1 MNSVRTCIIC
11 RKKASARELMS
22 LSLKSGLLK
31 LAIFKRDRIGRGL
44 WICTDTVC
52 LDKFV
57 ARPIRYFGGKL
68 TNSIDGF
75 SFLKDSV
82 SELKRRVE
90 EFKRSGN
97 TNLCKI
103 NGLEKRL
110 SIFQTVCEGRRMP

>member
-11 RKKASARELMS
+11 RKKAHTKELMP
-22 LSLKSGLLK
+22 LCLNSGFLK
-31 LAIFKRDRIGRGL
+31 LAISKRDRIGRGL
-44 WICTDTVC
+44 WICTDTDC

-57 ARPIRYFGGKL
+57 TKPIRYMGGKL
-68 TNSIDGF
+68 TNSIDSIIF
-75 SFLKDSV
+75 IKNSV
-82 SELKRRVE
+82 SELKQRVE